1 MTRSTSVLR
10 PTCTRRVLP
19 RAPPSGPWFK
29 TQEWST
35 PSTHELKE
43 PKSART
49 SQMVCCRAAIV
60 RLRRVSDTTPSN
72 TMDVGFAGHPAN
84 PICDVATV

>member
-1 MTRSTSVLR
+1 
-10 PTCTRRVLP
+10 
-19 RAPPSGPWFK
+19 
-29 TQEWST
+29 
-35 PSTHELKE
+35 
-43 PKSART
+43 
-49 SQMVCCRAAIV
+49 MVCCRAAIV